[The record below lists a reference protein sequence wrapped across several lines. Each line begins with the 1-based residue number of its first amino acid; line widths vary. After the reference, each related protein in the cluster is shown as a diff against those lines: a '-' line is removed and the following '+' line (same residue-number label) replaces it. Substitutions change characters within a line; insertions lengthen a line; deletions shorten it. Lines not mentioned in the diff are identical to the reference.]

1 MRSEETFKLLTEL
14 LDGHCDAARK
24 ELLRQQVE
32 KCPEC
37 FRALGIEQE
46 VRALLRR
53 CCSAQAPEALRIKI
67 VMQLSLRGARQDMPP
82 QQG

>member
-1 MRSEETFKLLTEL
+1 MRCEETFKLLTEL
-14 LDGHCDAARK
+14 IDGHCDAARK

-37 FRALGIEQE
+37 FATLGIEQE

-53 CCSAQAPEALRIKI
+53 SCSVQAPEALRIRI
-67 VMQLSLRGARQDMPP
+67 VMQLSLQGGAQDKQSP
-82 QQG
+82 QG